1 MALATDNT
9 IDLYA
14 AWFERLAASRANETA
29 GLAEL
34 RTKALASFRK
44 LGFPTTRLE
53 DWRWTNVAAI
63 ANTAFEPAPD
73 ARGQVTADAL
83 RPYWLDGAA
92 TAVVVNGR
100 FAPQLSSL
108 AGLPAGVTVASLAE
122 RIASRD
128 PVVDAHLAKY
138 AKLDQPFAA
147 LNTALMEDG
156 AFVHVAKGVV
166 CERPIQILYVTTKS
180 TKPITVQPRSLIVVD
195 FNAQATVVE
204 TFISLGDE
212 CYFNNFVTEMVGGEN
227 AHLDHYRYLL
237 ESPEAFH
244 IATVQLEQ
252 GRNGRLDSSGFCF
265 EGRLT
270 RNDFNAVL
278 NGEGGYCNID
288 GLYMVREDQHVDN
301 HLVVDHATPHNGSR
315 EYFKGILED
324 RGRGIFSGKIIVR
337 EGAQKTDAKQTN
349 MSLLLS
355 DEAQIESKPQ
365 LEIFADDVKCTHGAT
380 IGQVNTDA
388 IFYLRTRGIPEEE
401 ARSMMIFAFADESIA
416 DVRVESLKRLL
427 EQHILRRL
435 PQAVMLPEDL

>member
-9 IDLYA
+9 IDLHA
-14 AWFERLAASRANETA
+14 AWFDRLAASRASEPAALT
-29 GLAEL
+29 EL
-34 RTKALASFRK
+34 RASALASFRK

-63 ANTAFEPAPD
+63 ANTAFEPAAD
-73 ARGQVTADAL
+73 ARAEVSLDAV
-83 RPYWLDGAA
+83 RPFMLDGAA

-100 FAPQLSSL
+100 FAPRLSSL
-108 AGLPAGVTVASLAE
+108 TGLPDGVTVASLAE
-122 RIASRD
+122 RITAGD
-128 PVVDAHLAKY
+128 PVVDAHLAEY

-156 AFVHVAKGVV
+156 AFVHVGKGVV
-166 CERPIQILYVTTKS
+166 CERPIQVLYVTTAS
-180 TKPITVQPRSLIVVD
+180 SKPVAVHPRSLLVVD

-204 TFISLGDE
+204 TFASLGGE
-212 CYFNNFVTEMVGGEN
+212 CYFNNVVTELVGGEN
-227 AHLDHYRYLL
+227 AHLDHYRCVL
-237 ESPEAFH
+237 ESPQAYH
-244 IATVQLEQ
+244 VATVQLQQ

-278 NGEGGYCNID
+278 AGEGGYCNID
-288 GLYMVREDQHVDN
+288 GLYMVRQDQHVDN

-324 RGRGIFSGKIIVR
+324 RGRGIFSGRIIVR

-401 ARSMMIFAFADESIA
+401 ARSMMIFAFAEESIA
-416 DVRVESLKRLL
+416 DVRVEPLKRLL

-435 PQAVMLPEDL
+435 PQTVMLPEDL